1 MLLRNKRSS
10 DDVSESKEED
20 KQTVIREIKSERK
33 IQSFKS
39 EIERLTDI
47 IKEKEVNTQQ
57 NEKYAEFLSEL
68 FEKGIIDVDGKFI
81 NSDTQ

>member
-1 MLLRNKRSS
+1 MLRNKRSS

-33 IQSFKS
+33 IQLFKS

-47 IKEKEVNTQQ
+47 VKEKEVNTQQ

-68 FEKGIIDVDGKFI
+68 FEKRK
-81 NSDTQ
+81 N

>member
-1 MLLRNKRSS
+1 MTYQKA
-10 DDVSESKEED
+10 KD

-68 FEKGIIDVDGKFI
+68 FEKGIIYVDGKFI